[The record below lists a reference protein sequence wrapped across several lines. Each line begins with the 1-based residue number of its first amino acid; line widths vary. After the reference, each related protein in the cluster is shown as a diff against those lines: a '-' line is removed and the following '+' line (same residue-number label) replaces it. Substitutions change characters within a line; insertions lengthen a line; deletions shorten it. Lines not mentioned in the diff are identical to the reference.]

1 MYDSQKKETQASS
14 PETPSEGDVAKTFE
28 VLAGTCSKE
37 LVDSVKGV
45 FEFHLEGKEPGVWYL
60 DLKNDSGEE
69 IASLDTF
76 HFSLLQKN
84 VSSHRNSSLYFAIQS
99 FAVPILMSF
108 LESQEVQAVVPF
120 QEEMPAVP

>member
-1 MYDSQKKETQASS
+1 MYDSQKKGTQASS

-69 IASLDTF
+69 ISLLDTF
-76 HFSLLQKN
+76 HFSPLQKN
-84 VSSHRNSSLYFAIQS
+84 VSSHRNSSLFCNS
-99 FAVPILMSF
+99 VFAVPILM
-108 LESQEVQAVVPF
+108 
-120 QEEMPAVP
+120 